1 MEITIDLIE
10 NLTPEDIE
18 LILKYN
24 ELLSEAKNA
33 VKIIKNTCLFH
44 IGEKEITLSDD
55 GNNREYL
62 TFDGIWKARYLHQ
75 SYDVTVTVEGVF
87 DVYKTEYEHKKSKSA
102 QVNNKADSAGYF
114 RTFIKRLQK
123 INN

>member
-75 SYDVTVTVEGVF
+75 SYDIPVTIEGIF
-87 DVYKTEYEHKKSKSA
+87 DVYKAEYEHKKSKST
-102 QVNNKADSAGYF
+102 QVNNKAASAGYF

>member
-24 ELLSEAKNA
+24 ELLSEAKDA

-44 IGEKEITLSDD
+44 IGEKRIILSDD

-62 TFDGIWKARYLHQ
+62 TFDGVWKARYLHQ
-75 SYDVTVTVEGVF
+75 SYDIPVTVEGVF
-87 DVYKTEYEHKKSKSA
+87 DVYKAEYEYRKSKST
-102 QVNNKADSAGYF
+102 QIKQKADSARYF
-114 RTFIKRLQK
+114 RSCVRRLQ
-123 INN
+123 NVSN

>member
-1 MEITIDLIE
+1 MEITTDLIE
-10 NLTPEDIE
+10 SLTAEDVE

-44 IGEKEITLSDD
+44 IGEKEITLFND

-75 SYDVTVTVEGVF
+75 SYDIPVTVEGVF
-87 DVYKTEYEHKKSKSA
+87 DVYKAEYEYKKLKSTRR
-102 QVNNKADSAGYF
+102 NDKAESAKYF
-114 RTFIKRLQK
+114 RTFVRELQST
-123 INN
+123 NS